1 MMSHFSQRRDISDP
15 EVIKE
20 FAAIV
25 GDREH
30 LDNLYLLTLAD
41 IRGTS
46 PKVWNAWKGQ
56 LLLELY
62 DATSK
67 ALRQGGTRPINEKEH
82 VEDDK
87 QLAMELIVELVGE
100 KNVNQEHIHQFW
112 DTLPNDYFIRNEPY
126 YIAWHASSLTNTT
139 AMSIPVVSIRYSERL
154 EANMFFVFA
163 PETNRLLTQVT
174 GSFDQLELN
183 IIEARLQLSSNG
195 FALYSFSAVAPESEN
210 ETEQAYMSFLEHRLR
225 SLIVEK
231 EVENEAGKA
240 ISRRNASRALKHFP
254 IEPRVTFLFNSES
267 YTTMEVVAQDQ
278 PGFLHNVALVLKKHN
293 LILLSARIA
302 TFGERAEDIFYI
314 RHGNHKPVV
323 EKEILSQLENE
334 ICLAL
339 DKNPAKALSNSV
351 IKF

>member
-20 FAAIV
+20 FADIV
-25 GDREH
+25 GDQEH

-62 DATSK
+62 HATGK
-67 ALRQGGTRPINEKEH
+67 ALRQGVAQPINEEEH
-82 VEDDK
+82 VKDDK
-87 QLAMELIVELVGE
+87 QSAMELIVEQVGE
-100 KNVNQEHIHQFW
+100 KNINQEHIHQFW
-112 DTLPNDYFIRNEPY
+112 NTLPNDYFIRNEPY
-126 YIAWHASSLTNTT
+126 YIAWHASSLTNTP
-139 AMSIPVVSIRYSERL
+139 AMSVPFVSVRYSERL

-174 GSFDQLELN
+174 GSFDRLDLN

-195 FALYSFSAVAPESEN
+195 FALYSFNAVVPESEN
-210 ETEQAYMSFLEHRLR
+210 ATEVNYMQFLEQRLR
-225 SLIVEK
+225 SLILERDDK
-231 EVENEAGKA
+231 KA
-240 ISRRNASRALKHFP
+240 ISRRKASRALKHFP
-254 IEPRVTFLFNSES
+254 IQTRVSFLFNSPS

-278 PGFLHNVALVLKKHN
+278 PGFLHNVALVLKEHH

-314 RHGNHKPVV
+314 RHGDHTPVV
-323 EKEILSQLENE
+323 NPKLLKLLETQ

-339 DKNPAKALSNSV
+339 DKGTASTLQNKV
-351 IKF
+351 INV